1 MAEKRKAPAD
11 SSQRKRAPTID
22 LTATEV
28 PNEAQSAAAPPT
40 PEPSPESTSAAS
52 PADAPSAPEPVQGP
66 AAALAGPPSE
76 PPPEEPSPAAEP
88 AAEEAPPAPPPAR
101 PHAGGLLAGLAIALV
116 VALWVLAG
124 LWYAG
129 VLPGPGA
136 QQADQL
142 SRLETQVAG
151 LQKESGD
158 LKSRL
163 EAVAKAPA
171 PANAVDQK
179 TIDALTQR
187 IAKLE
192 ADASKPAAAPN
203 DAATADLTKRLAA
216 TEAALKA
223 NDETLAALKS
233 QLANTQAAPS
243 QQTTQQFDQLGKS
256 VADLQARVQQLAQ
269 QSAGVSAEQFKA
281 VQSRVASLDQS
292 VQTAQKQLGQNA
304 AAASATRLA
313 LSATTLREAVFSHA
327 PYEKELNEVKALGG
341 DAKALAPL
349 QRFAASGVPS
359 DVQLAAEL
367 RKIVATL
374 APPANLS
381 VASGSFIDRLRANAE
396 QLVRVTPADA
406 PSGDAPSDVLA
417 RLSLDAGH
425 ADVGAA
431 LKDIEKLPPATQA
444 KFADWAAKA
453 RARGQ
458 AVSAARAFAAQS
470 VHALGG
476 ERE

>member
-1 MAEKRKAPAD
+1 MSMRCCIIPAAVQRTTCRARATPKFWKPRSPLCTRACLRKWRSHYALPALPTCELHPAPRKPQCSVSSMGRTADIASGGQLRYFLPRAGESQERRMAEKRKAPAD

-163 EAVAKAPA
+163 EAV
-171 PANAVDQK
+171 
-179 TIDALTQR
+179 
-187 IAKLE
+187 
-192 ADASKPAAAPN
+192 
-203 DAATADLTKRLAA
+203 
-216 TEAALKA
+216 
-223 NDETLAALKS
+223 
-233 QLANTQAAPS
+233 
-243 QQTTQQFDQLGKS
+243 
-256 VADLQARVQQLAQ
+256 
-269 QSAGVSAEQFKA
+269 
-281 VQSRVASLDQS
+281 
-292 VQTAQKQLGQNA
+292 
-304 AAASATRLA
+304 
-313 LSATTLREAVFSHA
+313 
-327 PYEKELNEVKALGG
+327 
-341 DAKALAPL
+341 
-349 QRFAASGVPS
+349 
-359 DVQLAAEL
+359 
-367 RKIVATL
+367 
-374 APPANLS
+374 
-381 VASGSFIDRLRANAE
+381 
-396 QLVRVTPADA
+396 
-406 PSGDAPSDVLA
+406 
-417 RLSLDAGH
+417 
-425 ADVGAA
+425 
-431 LKDIEKLPPATQA
+431 
-444 KFADWAAKA
+444 
-453 RARGQ
+453 
-458 AVSAARAFAAQS
+458 
-470 VHALGG
+470 
-476 ERE
+476 